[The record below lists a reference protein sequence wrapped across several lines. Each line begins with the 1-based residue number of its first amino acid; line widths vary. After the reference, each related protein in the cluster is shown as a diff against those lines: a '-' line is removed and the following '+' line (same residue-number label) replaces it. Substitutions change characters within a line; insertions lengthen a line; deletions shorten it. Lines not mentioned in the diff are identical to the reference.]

1 MSDEITI
8 WEQPVSR
15 RGFVAG
21 ATAAALAA
29 AGLGRLGAS
38 DAFAATEAAGAEGT
52 LFYYNW
58 AQYVNPKTYTAFTK
72 ATGIKVKKGFYDSN
86 ETLHAKLKAG
96 ARGYDLIVPTGYLT
110 KVLIAEKLLEYSDC
124 HISRSESQ
132 AGAR

>member
-21 ATAAALAA
+21 ATAAAFAA
-29 AGLGRLGAS
+29 AGLGRLGAG
-38 DAFAATEAAGAEGT
+38 DAFAAAEAAGAEGT

-58 AQYVNPKTYTAFTK
+58 AQYVNPKTYPAFTK

-86 ETLHAKLKAG
+86 ET
-96 ARGYDLIVPTGYLT
+96 
-110 KVLIAEKLLEYSDC
+110 
-124 HISRSESQ
+124 
-132 AGAR
+132 